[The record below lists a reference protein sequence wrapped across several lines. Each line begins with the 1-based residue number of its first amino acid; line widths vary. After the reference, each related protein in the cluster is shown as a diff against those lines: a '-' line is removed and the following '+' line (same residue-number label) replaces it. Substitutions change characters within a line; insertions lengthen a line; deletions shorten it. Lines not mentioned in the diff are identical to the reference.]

1 MLALRSFLFYRR
13 RYQWFPA
20 KNAVYLDNSSLE
32 RVLSSL
38 NNIRY
43 LEAFQ

>member
-1 MLALRSFLFYRR
+1 MLALRRFLFYTG

-43 LEAFQ
+43 LGTFQ